1 MNFTKYL
8 LVLGFFLS
16 IWTGQRVQAKDIA
29 DRLSSKTSIGFIEN
43 KGQWDKEVLFQCR
56 LGGVDVWITKT
67 GVNYTFYK
75 VKRQDVES
83 DTLLMSKHERIM
95 KSMKD
100 SVLIHRV
107 IMDYVGSNGNPR
119 GEGKKKQKAYY
130 NYFIGNDST
139 KHASFVGLY
148 EEVVV
153 HDVYPNIDIRYY
165 LEKGKLR
172 YDYII
177 QPGADPGQI
186 RFQYRGQDGEE
197 VRNNQLHLNT
207 RFGDVAVRDLYC
219 YQENKAVAGEF
230 VQQGNAWKIK
240 VGEYDR
246 TKPLILDPLIFST
259 FIGGG
264 NNDIGNDIDVDDQGN
279 SYIVGTT
286 LSINYQVT
294 VGAYDTTL
302 GGNDDIFVSKL
313 NATGTNLVFST
324 YVGGNSTDRG
334 TALKVDTAGCI
345 YFTGYNFVGN
355 YPVTPGAYQLI
366 NSSVYMKGQV
376 ISLSEVI
383 ITKLNATGS
392 SLLYSTYL
400 GGIGDDYGYDI
411 DIDNLGCAYVC
422 GWASSLGSPYFDV
435 TPGAYYYNGIL
446 DSDEV
451 GFATKINQTGTSLVY
466 SCLLGGDLSYNAAI
480 KVSTQGEVFVVGS
493 NDPYNFPITIGAYT
507 YNNTTGYGLFVQRLN
522 AAGSNIIY
530 SLCLKT
536 NDYNYPCDLEIDN
549 DNNAI
554 IAGNSQASNFPVSQG
569 AFQVFQAA
577 WYYKAFIM
585 KFNNSG
591 SLIFSSTIDGFS
603 IRDIDLDNQGNILAV
618 GFTGV
623 NNLPTTPSAYQN
635 NKDSSNDLYLMKLN
649 PNGTT
654 LIHGTYLGGSG
665 VDNGEGICMDSQGNA
680 FITGST
686 SSTNYD
692 ITPNAFDSTHN
703 GLYDAFVTKLD
714 ICVPMSVSP
723 ASSSPILC
731 INDSFPPIYHTTV
744 GAYLLG
750 PPVNLPPGL
759 SATLSNDSII
769 ISGVPTQGGIYN
781 YQIPLLGSCGN
792 IVATGTI
799 SISPYAQ
806 LNSAPSTSN
815 QHICVNNPINSIT
828 YTLGGGASGAIFNN
842 LPPGVN
848 GNVANGLITINGT
861 PNQLGNYP
869 YQITLTGGCD
879 TTSIYGTIFVDN
891 PTSFMLIS
899 LPGTDSQE
907 ACINSPI
914 DTIQYIVSGATGAI
928 LSGFPTHVVGSF
940 NNGVLKIYGK
950 PIITGFFNYNIMLT
964 GGCDTVNINGFIHVH
979 PNNILTSTSAVAYQ
993 SLCLNDSIIPITYTS
1008 TSSIGAVFNGLPPGV
1023 VGTFNNGSIVIS
1035 GAPLN
1040 IGVFSYSIILTS
1052 ICGYNISLYGAIQS
1066 NPFSTII
1073 LSSVV
1078 GTDSQQVC
1086 VNSPITNIEYTSTGV
1101 GGAIFNG
1108 LPNGVVGS
1116 YNNGNITISGTPLI
1130 TGTFN
1135 YSVLLIGGWCSNS
1148 INGTIQVNPN
1158 NTIVLSSA
1166 VGTDN
1171 QQGCVNTLITN
1182 IEYTTSGATGATFN
1196 GLPNGVLGSY
1206 INGYIVINGIPVSV
1220 GVFNY
1225 NVNLLGGGCNM
1236 NQSGILDIQV
1246 CNGIQEHSEND
1257 FMVYPNPNHNRFTIV
1272 SKQGGYVVLSDVSGR
1287 IIQQYNLRSSQ
1298 ETVTTALA
1306 SGIYFLKEV
1315 QTGKVIR
1322 LMID

>member
-8 LVLGFFLS
+8 LVLFVLLA
-16 IWTGQRVQAKDIA
+16 ICAGQRVQAKAITDC
-29 DRLSSKTSIGFIEN
+29 LTSKTSIGFIEN
-43 KGQWDKEVLFQCR
+43 KGQWNKEVLFQCR

-83 DTLLMSKHERIM
+83 DTLHMSKHERIM

-100 SVLIHRV
+100 SVLIQRV

-130 NYFIGNDST
+130 NYFIGTDST

-148 EEVVV
+148 EEVMV

-197 VRNNQLHLNT
+197 VRNNQLLLNT
-207 RFGDVAVRDLYC
+207 RFGNVAVRDLYC

-230 VQQGNAWKIK
+230 IQQGEVWKIK

-246 TKPLILDPLIFST
+246 TKTLILDPLIFST
-259 FIGGG
+259 FIGGS
-264 NNDIGNDIDVDDQGN
+264 NNDVGNDIDVDDQGN

-294 VGAYDTTL
+294 VGAYDISF
-302 GGNDDIFVSKL
+302 GGNEDIFVSKL
-313 NATGTNLVFST
+313 NATGSNLIFST
-324 YVGGNSTDRG
+324 YVGGSCTDRG

-345 YFTGYNFVGN
+345 YFTGYNFQYD

-366 NSSVYMKGQV
+366 NSSSYMTYLTQDY
-376 ISLSEVI
+376 SEVI
-383 ITKLNATGS
+383 VTKLNPTGS

-400 GGIGDDYGYDI
+400 GGARDDYGFDI
-411 DIDNLGCAYVC
+411 DVDHLGYAYVC
-422 GWASSLGSPYFDV
+422 GWTIYEALGPFFDV
-435 TPGAYYYNGIL
+435 TPGAYFYGGYPYC
-446 DSDEV
+446 

-466 SCLLGGDLSYNAAI
+466 SSILGGGYSYADAI
-480 KVSTQGEVFVVGS
+480 KVNAQGEAFVLGE
-493 NDPYNFPITIGAYT
+493 NDNAYNFPTTFGAFSLIGNGRTI
-507 YNNTTGYGLFVQRLN
+507 FIQRLN
-522 AAGSNIIY
+522 AAGSGLVY
-530 SLCLKT
+530 SLCVST
-536 NDYNYPCDLEIDN
+536 DFYNYPYDIEIDN

-554 IAGNSQASNFPVSQG
+554 VAGYSLASTFPVTQG
-569 AFQVFQAA
+569 AFNVIQN
-577 WYYKAFIM
+577 YYFGRGFIM
-585 KFNNSG
+585 KFNDFG
-591 SLIFSSTIDGFS
+591 GLIFSSSIDAYQ
-603 IRDIDLDNQGNILAV
+603 IQDVDLDNQGNILAV

-623 NNLPTTPSAYQN
+623 NNLPTTPGAYQN
-635 NKDSSNDLYLMKLN
+635 NKDSNNDLYLMKLN

-665 VDNGEGICMDSQGNA
+665 NDNGNGICLDSLGNI

-686 SSTNYD
+686 TSTNYY

-703 GLYDAFVTKLD
+703 GLEDAFVTKFD

-731 INDSFPPIYHTTV
+731 INDSFPLIYHTTV

-792 IVATGTI
+792 IAATGII
-799 SISPYAQ
+799 SISPFAQ
-806 LNSAPSTSN
+806 LISPPGTSN

-828 YTLGGGASGAIFNN
+828 YTLGGGAIGAIFNN

-891 PTSFMLIS
+891 PTSFMLSS

-907 ACINSPI
+907 VCINSPI
-914 DTIQYIVSGATGAI
+914 DTIQYIVTGATGAI
-928 LSGFPTHVVGSF
+928 LSGFPTHVVGSM
-940 NNGVLKIYGK
+940 NNGILKIYGK

-979 PNNILTSTSAVAYQ
+979 PNNTLTSTSAVAYQ
-993 SLCLNDSIIPITYTS
+993 SVCLNDSIIPITYTS
-1008 TSSIGAVFNGLPPGV
+1008 TGSIGAVFNGLPPGV

-1040 IGVFSYSIILTS
+1040 IGIFSYSIILTS
-1052 ICGYNISLYGAIQS
+1052 FCGINISLYGAIQS
-1066 NPFSTII
+1066 NPFSTIS

-1086 VNSPITNIEYTSTGV
+1086 VNSPITNIEYTTTGV

-1135 YSVLLIGGWCSNS
+1135 YTVLLIGGWCSNS

-1158 NTIVLSSA
+1158 NTIVLSSP

-1171 QQGCVNTLITN
+1171 QQGCVNTPISN

-1206 INGYIVINGIPVSV
+1206 INGYIVINGIPVSA

-1225 NVNLLGGGCNM
+1225 SVILLGGGCNM
-1236 NQSGILDIQV
+1236 NQSGVLDIKL
-1246 CNGIQEHSEND
+1246 CTGIEEHSEND

-1272 SKQGGYVVLSDVSGR
+1272 SKKGGYIELSDVSGR
-1287 IIQQYNLRSSQ
+1287 MIQKYDLCGSQ
-1298 ETVTTALA
+1298 QTVTSTLA
-1306 SGIYFLKEV
+1306 SGVYFLKEV
-1315 QTGKVIR
+1315 RTGKVIR